1 LRTAPDSA
9 TMNEMALSV
18 SLRRAGY
25 CIAVASLLATIP
37 TLAADATR
45 GGQLALRWCAAC
57 HVVRS
62 DQKSAVIEAPPFETI
77 ARRPDFD
84 AAKVALFLQ
93 NPHPKMPDMGLSRDA
108 TADIAAYIATLK

>member
-1 LRTAPDSA
+1 
-9 TMNEMALSV
+9 MA
-18 SLRRAGY
+18 
-25 CIAVASLLATIP
+25 AVWALATAP
-37 TLAADATR
+37 TLAADANR
-45 GGQLALRWCAAC
+45 GEQLALRWCAAC
-57 HVVRS
+57 HVVHA

-84 AAKVALFLQ
+84 VAKVASFLQ